1 MYVLN
6 MRNPMHPLDSTWN
19 PYGWAL
25 NVVSLFSVSMTPAY
39 QLESEMQF
47 IIDPMIHKGLNIQ

>member
-1 MYVLN
+1 
-6 MRNPMHPLDSTWN
+6 MRPLDSTRN

-25 NVVSLFSVSMTPAY
+25 NVVSLSSVSMTPAY

>member
-1 MYVLN
+1 MK
-6 MRNPMHPLDSTWN
+6 NPMHPLDSTWN

-25 NVVSLFSVSMTPAY
+25 NVVSSVSMTPAY